1 MIDTE
6 LKKLI
11 REIAGLEVVVDLYAR
26 ELEEKECDMY
36 YYREIK
42 YKISELKRLLG
53 IEV

>member
-11 REIAGLEVVVDLYAR
+11 REIAGLEVVVDLYA
-26 ELEEKECDMY
+26 EEKECDMY